1 MIMRTIRKILFVAG
15 FSGLLLL
22 GNNCENMGT
31 GVCTGY
37 SAEYNST
44 YCKDGWT
51 KAECEEWNDLEVN
64 GVTWTYYKGQTCDE
78 RGTPATP

>member
-1 MIMRTIRKILFVAG
+1 MKKKVQTIIF
-15 FSGLLLL
+15 LL
-22 GNNCENMGT
+22 GISIMLIPISSCKNNRT

-37 SAEYNST
+37 SIEYNST

-51 KAECEEWNDLEVN
+51 KEECEEWNALNVN
-64 GVTWTYYKGQTCDE
+64 GVDWYFYAGQTCAE

>member
-1 MIMRTIRKILFVAG
+1 MKTRIQSIIFLFGISLILLPLN
-15 FSGLLLL
+15 SCTK
-22 GNNCENMGT
+22 NRT

-37 SAEYNST
+37 SSEYNST

-51 KAECEEWNDLEVN
+51 KAECEEWNDLNVN
-64 GVTWTYYKGQTCDE
+64 GVDWYFYEGQTCAD